1 MRNKTL
7 IQELCRIL
15 NIAYNDIHIDYNNNC
30 GEDVVYIKGE
40 FAGYVEDFWQCT
52 PLEGLRSFDKD
63 RMIKALNSEINHVPE
78 GLSREEIREY
88 ILTKSDK
95 TRGEHK

>member
-15 NIAYNDIHIDYNNNC
+15 NITYNDIHIDYNNNC

-52 PLEGLRSFDKD
+52 PLEELRSFDKD
-63 RMIKALNSEINHVPE
+63 RMIKALNSEVNHVPE

-88 ILTKSDK
+88 ILTKADK
-95 TRGEHK
+95 TRGELK